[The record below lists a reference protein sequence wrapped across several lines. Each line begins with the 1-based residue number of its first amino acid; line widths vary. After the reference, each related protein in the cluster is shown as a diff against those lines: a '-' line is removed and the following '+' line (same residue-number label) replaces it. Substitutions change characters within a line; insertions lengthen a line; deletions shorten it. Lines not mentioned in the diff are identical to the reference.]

1 VNIRNLTNGLEY
13 RGEVE
18 ARRQTYF
25 VFEGKS
31 HYFVMSLSR
40 SKRHAGNF
48 NIVDAAA
55 VEYVARK
62 FAGRKKVTSTKV
74 AAASPK
80 PRGVANSLEALNVLY
95 VLIATNRA
103 KIDTRFHD
111 KQLFFNVGRAFTA

>member
-1 VNIRNLTNGLEY
+1 MNIRNLTKGLQY

-25 VFEGKS
+25 VFEGER

-48 NIVDAAA
+48 NIVDARA
-55 VEYVARK
+55 VDDVARK

-74 AAASPK
+74 AARK
-80 PRGVANSLEALNVLY
+80 PRGIANSLEALNVLY

-103 KIDTRFHD
+103 KIDTRFHE
-111 KQLFFNVGRAFTA
+111 KQLFFNVA